1 MFQIILH
8 LVAASVLPF
17 SPQSTDGALEKP
29 PILDQ
34 VEVQIH
40 SQAEYDLL
48 TRLVNDVDDHH
59 PVQMTG
65 HATCYLTDA
74 EQAILQQ
81 RGFVFDVQI
90 EDLSSFYA
98 ERARLDSGR
107 NAVGSMGGFRTLA
120 EVEQEMDRIAATWP
134 GIASSKFSIGTSVQ
148 GRNIW
153 AMRISTTPSAHDP
166 SKPVAWF
173 DAVHH
178 AREPMAGESV
188 LAYADWLC
196 SNYGLDEDVDRVIET
211 RNVLVIPIVNP
222 DGYEYNRQTNPN
234 GGGMWRK
241 NRRNNGSNYGVDLN
255 RNYSYEW
262 GSQWNGSSGSTGSET
277 YRGPSAFSEPETQ
290 AIRDLLAV
298 QTPGMSVSA
307 HTYSNLWIY
316 PWGYSTVYTSENA
329 AFREFSERQTEH
341 NGWVYGTAWE
351 VLYTAN
357 GVNDDYH
364 YGVHGTYAFTPEIG
378 SSSDGFWP
386 NPSRIPA
393 LTADALPT
401 YQMVSEWTGA
411 WAEVSN
417 LTWSEVSG
425 NGDAYPDAG
434 ETWQLQPV
442 VHNAGSQTLIGNA
455 LLVSNEPLINV
466 TGGSS
471 SMNIGQ
477 LNDSTLSAFTVTFD
491 AATTSGHYQ
500 LDMQFDY
507 EGYVNTTPVDI
518 LVGRPRTL
526 LHDDME
532 VGGFGWSVSNS
543 TNWSWERA
551 DPQQTSTGGQT
562 SQSGNDNPNGS
573 GVNCWVTGAAAGSSA
588 GTNDVDGTTILTSP
602 LFHASNFESLTL
614 EYARWFANLPGNATD
629 DEFVAEISNNGGSTW
644 TELEATPNAN
654 NWTTVSFRLE
664 DYIVPT
670 NSMKLRFTVSD
681 NPNNDITEGMLDDV
695 KLYTVSSLPT
705 LGLLGEAS
713 IGSSV
718 RLHFDGPAS
727 KSWTLVYSMSKN
739 NGQTIPGIDGLFYL
753 NNYKILQSGVVGANG
768 TASWQTTIPND
779 PNLVGKTVHLQ
790 SVFDYGGAVAA
801 FSNLLSLE
809 IL

>member
-81 RGFVFDVQI
+81 RGFVYEVQI
-90 EDLSSFYA
+90 EDLASFYA

-120 EVEQEMDRIAATWP
+120 EVGQEMDRIAATWP

-148 GRNIW
+148 GRDIW

-211 RNVLVIPIVNP
+211 RNVLLIPIVNP

-241 NRRNNGSNYGVDLN
+241 NRRNNGFNYGVDLN

-364 YGVHGTYAFTPEIG
+364 YGEHGTYAFTPDRK
-378 SSSDGFWP
+378 S
-386 NPSRIPA
+386 
-393 LTADALPT
+393 
-401 YQMVSEWTGA
+401 
-411 WAEVSN
+411 
-417 LTWSEVSG
+417 
-425 NGDAYPDAG
+425 
-434 ETWQLQPV
+434 V
-442 VHNAGSQTLIGNA
+442 V
-455 LLVSNEPLINV
+455 
-466 TGGSS
+466 
-471 SMNIGQ
+471 
-477 LNDSTLSAFTVTFD
+477 
-491 AATTSGHYQ
+491 
-500 LDMQFDY
+500 
-507 EGYVNTTPVDI
+507 
-518 LVGRPRTL
+518 
-526 LHDDME
+526 
-532 VGGFGWSVSNS
+532 
-543 TNWSWERA
+543 
-551 DPQQTSTGGQT
+551 
-562 SQSGNDNPNGS
+562 
-573 GVNCWVTGAAAGSSA
+573 
-588 GTNDVDGTTILTSP
+588 
-602 LFHASNFESLTL
+602 
-614 EYARWFANLPGNATD
+614 
-629 DEFVAEISNNGGSTW
+629 
-644 TELEATPNAN
+644 
-654 NWTTVSFRLE
+654 
-664 DYIVPT
+664 
-670 NSMKLRFTVSD
+670 
-681 NPNNDITEGMLDDV
+681 
-695 KLYTVSSLPT
+695 
-705 LGLLGEAS
+705 
-713 IGSSV
+713 
-718 RLHFDGPAS
+718 
-727 KSWTLVYSMSKN
+727 
-739 NGQTIPGIDGLFYL
+739 
-753 NNYKILQSGVVGANG
+753 
-768 TASWQTTIPND
+768 
-779 PNLVGKTVHLQ
+779 
-790 SVFDYGGAVAA
+790 
-801 FSNLLSLE
+801 
-809 IL
+809 